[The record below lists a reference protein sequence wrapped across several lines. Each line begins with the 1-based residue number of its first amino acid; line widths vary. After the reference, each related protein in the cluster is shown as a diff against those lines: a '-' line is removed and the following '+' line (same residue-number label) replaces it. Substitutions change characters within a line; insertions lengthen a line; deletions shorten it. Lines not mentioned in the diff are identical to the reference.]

1 MTDLEKI
8 KKILLDQGKKEYDD
22 FDIIKYTDQIIL
34 TIYRK
39 VLVAIYTYDTIDI
52 DFHFDI
58 TGNLIAID

>member
-39 VLVAIYTYDTIDI
+39 VLIAIYAYDTIDI